1 MAKFKKM
8 SLIILASAFIS
19 GSVMLTGCG
28 GGISEEQYRE
38 LQDLQAQVDQLQKD
52 KSALEAGK
60 SSIQKQI
67 QDKDAKLKNLQ
78 KDIDMLKNCK

>member
-52 KSALEAGK
+52 KSALESGK
-60 SSIQKQI
+60 SSVQNQI
-67 QDKDAKLKNLQ
+67 KDKDAKLKNLQ

>member
-1 MAKFKKM
+1 M

-52 KSALEAGK
+52 KSALESGK
-60 SSIQKQI
+60 SSIQNQI
-67 QDKDAKLKNLQ
+67 KDKDAKLKNLQ

>member
-1 MAKFKKM
+1 M

-52 KSALEAGK
+52 KSAKESEK
-60 SSIQKQI
+60 SGIQKQI
-67 QDKDAKLKNLQ
+67 SDKEAKLKNLQ